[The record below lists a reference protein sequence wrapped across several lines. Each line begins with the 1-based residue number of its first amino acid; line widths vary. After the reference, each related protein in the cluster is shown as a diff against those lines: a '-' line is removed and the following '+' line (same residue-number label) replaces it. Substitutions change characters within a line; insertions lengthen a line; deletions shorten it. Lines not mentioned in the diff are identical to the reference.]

1 MAAKPK
7 KGPGGPPGPP
17 GQKAPGGPP
26 GGPGNSLKG
35 QNNQG
40 QGNKKGMN
48 NKNKKP
54 MKDEVK
60 KALSY
65 NKNTPMMIMIGIFM
79 FFILYNLLK
88 HMRNKD
94 AILKHKINTE
104 IRRKLYFKDEYDGE

>member
-1 MAAKPK
+1 MASKAK
-7 KGPGGPPGPP
+7 KGPGGVGGPP
-17 GQKAPGGPP
+17 GAPPGGPT
-26 GGPGNSLKG
+26 GGPGNSQTG

-65 NKNTPMMIMIGIFM
+65 NKNTPMMIMVGIFL

>member
-1 MAAKPK
+1 MASKAK
-7 KGPGGPPGPP
+7 KGPGGL
-17 GQKAPGGPP
+17 GQKPPGGPP
-26 GGPGNSLKG
+26 GTQTGGPGNSQTG
-35 QNNQG
+35 QNNLG
-40 QGNKKGMN
+40 QGNKKGIN

-54 MKDEVK
+54 TKDEVK

-65 NKNTPMMIMIGIFM
+65 NKNTPMMIMIGIFI